1 MALLVSLLALSYTAI
16 AVPSIGLPI
25 NAQVPPVARTSKVFD
40 FTFSESTFYSSAG
53 TITYTTA
60 NAPRWLQLDTFSRTF
75 SGTPGPED
83 AGAVNLD
90 LIATDNTGSRTM
102 PVTLVVS
109 SSPGPSLGAPIEQ
122 QLASHDG
129 YQSPD
134 TIALLHSSPLS
145 LSFSPDTFTDTS
157 RDTVYYAICANNT
170 PLPSWIKFDPGRLSF
185 SGTAPQNTSPDELP
199 QTFDI
204 HIAASDVVGFSA
216 AIASFRL
223 VLEDHILVFRNQPHV
238 VNITQ
243 DSRFTY
249 DGLQTS
255 LTLDGHP
262 VDHSNI
268 QQVHADKPDWV
279 SFDEETWALSGVPPI
294 SASTQNVTVTVTDV
308 YRENATAT
316 VVLQL
321 ATNGATDL
329 FKGPLDNVSAT
340 IGVNFSYSFD
350 KSLISDSE
358 AELAVDLGPA
368 SWLIFDQADLE
379 LSGKVPGDLKPQQIV
394 LNVTLSQGSTSQSE
408 RLVINIESATQ
419 SSNGRSTDTASTSTS
434 SRSEASSPT
443 STTSSQAKDTEADLR
458 AHRSRVAAAVAV
470 PVVFVC
476 LFLILAS
483 CFVHRKRRRRSKED
497 WLSATKRKISR
508 PFLSDGASDG
518 ESVGQM
524 VEKPVPAHK
533 RASSRA
539 LITDLPGFRS
549 SVASKRRSLL
559 RLSRGTTDEASQAP
573 RIDSWHE
580 YIQGFDIGK
589 SKKAAKPQFSL
600 IPEEQTS
607 SRREGSK
614 ISSRKYPSRGS
625 KRSGIISISPSKRFR
640 QKKRRSDM
648 SFASSGVLS
657 SQRMSGFGHGQMGS
671 SFSISCFGRG
681 PTGLGHGNGG
691 PPGHGLVRKSWRHPS
706 IDSWTPTDSTIKT
719 SDLSSSN
726 YNGSE
731 RSQNIG
737 STMRSFPRPPTSGT
751 LDHLSQ
757 PPVIHGLED
766 NHRAQRA
773 SVRPVEPAP
782 PQTYGLPLHTFHKR
796 RARNRHHRNTFF
808 SAGPSSRASSHLD
821 WIHSIHAPVLSP
833 TQSLSSLASRTSKKR
848 ARLLA
853 RSPTGRTYSQSSF
866 EPRTPT
872 NRRPSPTKPRLS
884 PCKRTS
890 GASNGNGNGGGG
902 FATLIS
908 SAIASRFHSSKSS
921 LASSQRFGS
930 AAGSD
935 IGLSP
940 GAVGLEEERDE
951 EGNRRWRHVDVHPNP
966 LGAHTPTPS
975 ARGSPDTKDERE
987 QEGSGGRRESPYA
1000 GMGRAMQRLSWLRQQ
1015 ADGRQAMMMGGE
1027 SSGRARRMVVG
1038 GSRGKRPV
1046 SVDNGLVARGPS
1058 MKGDVVGEERERE
1071 IAFL

>member
-25 NAQVPPVARTSKVFD
+25 NAQIPPVARTSTAFG

-53 TITYTTA
+53 TITYAIA
-60 NAPRWLQLDTFSRTF
+60 NAPRWLQLDAFSRTF
-75 SGTPGPED
+75 SGTPGPGD
-83 AGAVNLD
+83 ASAVKFD
-90 LIATDNTGSRTM
+90 LIATDNTGSTTM

-109 SSPGPSLGAPIEQ
+109 ASPGPSLGAPIEQ

-129 YQSPD
+129 YQIPN
-134 TIALLHSSPLS
+134 TIALLHSSALS

-157 RDTVYYAICANNT
+157 HGTVYYAFCANNT
-170 PLPSWIKFDPGRLSF
+170 PLPAWITFDPGRLSF

-204 HIAASDVVGFSA
+204 HFTASDVVGFSA
-216 AIASFRL
+216 AVASFRL
-223 VLEDHILVFRNQPHV
+223 VLENHILAFRNQPHV

-243 DSRFTY
+243 ASRFTY

-262 VDHSNI
+262 VDHSNV

-294 SASTQNVTVTVTDV
+294 SASTQNITVTVTDV
-308 YRENATAT
+308 YREDATAT

-329 FKGPLDNVSAT
+329 FKGPLDSVDAT
-340 IGVNFSYSFD
+340 IGVNFSYIFN

-368 SWLIFDQADLE
+368 PWLIFDHAALE
-379 LSGKVPGDLKPQQIV
+379 LSGKVPTDLKPQQIF

-408 RLVINIESATQ
+408 PLVINVESATH
-419 SSNGRSTDTASTSTS
+419 SSNGRSTETASTSTS

-443 STTSSQAKDTEADLR
+443 STVSSQAKDTGADLR
-458 AHRSRVAAAVAV
+458 AHRSRIAAAIAV

-476 LFLILAS
+476 LFLILA
-483 CFVHRKRRRRSKED
+483 CCLVRRRRRRRSKED

-524 VEKPVPAHK
+524 VEKPIPEHK

-539 LITDLPGFRS
+539 PIFDLPGFRS
-549 SVASKRRSLL
+549 SMASKRRSLV
-559 RLSRGTTDEASQAP
+559 RLSRGTTDEPVQTP
-573 RIDSWHE
+573 RIDPWNE
-580 YIQGFDIGK
+580 YIQEFDMGK
-589 SKKAAKPQFSL
+589 PKKAAKPQFSL
-600 IPEEQTS
+600 IAEEQTS
-607 SRREGSK
+607 SRREGSR
-614 ISSRKYPSRGS
+614 SSSKKHRSRGS
-625 KRSGIISISPSKRFR
+625 KPSGIINISPSKRLR

-648 SFASSGVLS
+648 SFASSGLLY
-657 SQRMSGFGHGQMGS
+657 SQRMSGFGHGQTGS
-671 SFSISCFGRG
+671 SFSTSCLGRG
-681 PTGLGHGNGG
+681 PIGVGHGNGG
-691 PPGHGLVRKSWRHPS
+691 PPGFGSVRKSWRHQS
-706 IDSWTPTDSTIKT
+706 VDSWTPTDSTIKS

-726 YNGSE
+726 CNGSE

-751 LDHLSQ
+751 LEHPSQ

-766 NHRAQRA
+766 NHRVQRA
-773 SVRPVEPAP
+773 SIRAVEPTP
-782 PQTYGLPLHTFHKR
+782 PQTYGLPLHAFHKR

-808 SAGPSSRASSHLD
+808 SAGPSSRISSHLD
-821 WIHSIHAPVLSP
+821 WVHSIHAPILSP
-833 TQSLSSLASRTSKKR
+833 TQSLSSLASRISKKR
-848 ARLLA
+848 TSLLA
-853 RSPTGRTYSQSSF
+853 RSPTDRTYSHSSFF

-872 NRRPSPTKPRLS
+872 HRRRSPTKPRSS
-884 PCKRTS
+884 PRKRNS
-890 GASNGNGNGGGG
+890 GANNGNGNGGGG
-902 FATLIS
+902 LATLIS
-908 SAIASRFHSSKSS
+908 SAISSRFHSSKSS

-940 GAVGLEEERDE
+940 GAIGLEEERDE
-951 EGNRRWRHVDVHPNP
+951 EGNRRWRHIDLHPNP

-975 ARGSPDTKDERE
+975 ARGSPDTEGERE

-1000 GMGRAMQRLSWLRQQ
+1000 GMGGAMQRLTWLRQQ
-1015 ADGRQAMMMGGE
+1015 AGGRQAMMTGGQ
-1027 SSGRARRMVVG
+1027 SAAGRGLVVG
-1038 GSRGKRPV
+1038 RSRGKRPV
-1046 SVDNGLVARGPS
+1046 SVDNGLIARGPS
-1058 MKGDVVGEERERE
+1058 MRGDVVGEEREGE